1 MASIEKIE
9 VNNTSY
15 DVRDTHVGDLTSLT
29 TTSKSSVVSAINELD
44 ADIGNISEP
53 SITYDSQTSTLVI
66 TTS

>member
-29 TTSKSSVVSAINELD
+29 TTSKTDVVSAINELD
-44 ADIGNISEP
+44 SDIGSISEP
-53 SITYDSQTSTLVI
+53 TITYDSQTSTLVI
-66 TTS
+66 TT

>member
-29 TTSKSSVVSAINELD
+29 TTAKTDVVSAINELD
-44 ADIGNISEP
+44 SDIGDISEP
-53 SITYDSQTSTLVI
+53 TITYDSQTSTLVI